1 MMSNHRTFPMRR
13 EVLLQVLWAGMET
26 GLYCFTQQMAQA
38 WLAAFP
44 GDLEVRRLLAIALS
58 AEGKREQAFELLKTI
73 LRVDPLDVF
82 AWEAMEVLCRGWR
95 SEDWIYAKA
104 NLYALGEDI
113 LLEEASRLPEWAL
126 TLRMIRNSKSA
137 DVEKALQYK
146 DLCWGKDAQVLA
158 CVEFV
163 RLQGKIENMEVWLD
177 QLRTL
182 QEHWPDCVY
191 LRFGFAEVLMQ
202 LGEDAQAVNLL
213 HRCVVEDAAGQAAR
227 RWWGDV
233 HPYLSL
239 WPNRMEILNYLAIP
253 AEIQTRLGGNL
264 LPGGHTSA
272 DGVGSGVCEE
282 VEAYKA
288 DVSLNKPQTDQ
299 VLIGAAQ
306 GGRLAGGEDGRYPI
320 FVVMTTLSGL
330 KAKYGSSGQRMILQ
344 EMQRLAATVRARSD
358 WGACVVCV
366 DDAESLKRFGLTPVS
381 PTDAWKIKLLLADL
395 DRFFAKK
402 GERIGALLIVGG
414 DEVLPFHRLPNP
426 ADDMDGYVISDNPYS
441 TLDANYF
448 IPEWPVGRM
457 VDGVDSDAGL
467 LLRQLQAATR
477 EHRRAIKRHANRNRL
492 LDWLLLSYWR
502 QKLQM
507 WLKQRK
513 ALHLGYTASAW
524 RRSSIAVFRS
534 IAPGHSLLVSPPE
547 YAGGFER
554 GRLTM
559 PALGYFN
566 LHGVEDSADWYGQRD
581 VHDPIGVDYPVALRP
596 CDLESS
602 NWKGQ
607 AVIFS
612 EACYGGKVNGKKEAD
627 SIALRFLSLG
637 ARALVA
643 STCTS
648 YGAVHLPLVGADL
661 LGQLFW
667 QELQAGC
674 AVGQAF
680 MRAKVMLAQKLS
692 RRQGYLD
699 GEDQKTLLSFVLYGD
714 PLAVT
719 GRVGMGRIRIERA
732 VKDLTLYSVP
742 ENREV
747 QSKEFPALSG
757 RTLQQVKAIVEPYLP
772 GGGRAEMHV
781 CERRGCLSNG
791 AQAKGGLIAE
801 QIVVTVTKRVAIA
814 QRAHQVYARVTLDKN
829 GEVTK
834 ILVSRGGCLL
844 KDPI

>member
-1 MMSNHRTFPMRR
+1 MSNNNMFPMRR
-13 EVLLQVLWAGMET
+13 EVLLQVLWAGMEA
-26 GLYCFTQQMAQA
+26 GLYRFTQQMAQA

-44 GDLEVRRLLAIALS
+44 GDLEVRRLFAIALS
-58 AEGKREQAFELLKTI
+58 AEGKREQAFELLKMI
-73 LRVDPLDVF
+73 LQVDPMDVTT
-82 AWEAMEVLCRGWR
+82 WEAMEVLCRGWR
-95 SEDWIYAKA
+95 SDDWMYAQAK
-104 NLYALGEDI
+104 LYALGEDVFGDG
-113 LLEEASRLPEWAL
+113 ASRLPEWAL
-126 TLRMIRNSKSA
+126 TLRMLRNSKSA
-137 DVEKALQYK
+137 DLEKAQRYK
-146 DLCWGKDAQVLA
+146 DLCLGKEGQVLA
-158 CVEFV
+158 CIEFA
-163 RLQGKIENMEVWLD
+163 RLQGKIENVESWLD
-177 QLRTL
+177 QLHVL
-182 QEHWPDCVY
+182 QALWPDCVY
-191 LRFGFAEVLMQ
+191 LRFRFAEVFMQ
-202 LGEDAQAVNLL
+202 LGEEARAVNLL
-213 HRCVVEDAAGQAAR
+213 HRCVADDVAGQAAR

-239 WPNRMEILNYLAIP
+239 WPSYMEMLNYLAIP
-253 AEIQTRLGGNL
+253 AEIQARLGGNL
-264 LPGGHTSA
+264 LTVGRA
-272 DGVGSGVCEE
+272 GVDDVGRVGREE
-282 VEAYKA
+282 VEAEKT
-288 DVSLNKPQTDQ
+288 DVSLNETQTDQ
-299 VLIGAAQ
+299 VLTDAAQ
-306 GGRLAGGEDGRYPI
+306 DEHLAGNQDGRYPI
-320 FVVMTTLSGL
+320 LVVMTTLSGL
-330 KAKYGSSGQRMILQ
+330 KARYGSSGQWMILQ
-344 EMQRLAATVRARSD
+344 EMQRLAATVRARPD

-366 DDAESLKRFGLTPVS
+366 DDAENLKRFGLTPVS

-395 DRFFAKK
+395 DSFLAKK

-414 DEVLPFHRLPNP
+414 DDVLPFHRLPNP
-426 ADDMDGYVISDNPYS
+426 ADDMDEYVISDNPYS

-467 LLRQLQAATR
+467 LLRQLQTATR
-477 EHRRAIKRHANRNRL
+477 EHRRAIKRYAKRNRL

-524 RRSSIAVFRS
+524 RRSSIAVFRP

-581 VHDPIGVDYPVALRP
+581 VHDPVGVDYPVALRP

-719 GRVGMGRIRIERA
+719 GRVGMGRIRIERV
-732 VKDLTLYSVP
+732 VKDLTFYSLLD
-742 ENREV
+742 NREGQPTEV
-747 QSKEFPALSG
+747 SALSG

-772 GGGRAEMHV
+772 GGGRAEMQV
-781 CERRGCLSNG
+781 CARRGCLSNG
-791 AQAKGGLIAE
+791 VQAKGGLMAE
-801 QIVVTVTKRVAIA
+801 QIVVTVTRRVAIA